1 MTTPEQ
7 LEQTIKEKHQL
18 TQVQFCRL
26 VGMTKDGWQ
35 KWKKQ
40 GFPKSVRTFLLLL
53 KLAET
58 EEEIKNI

>member
-1 MTTPEQ
+1 MTPED
-7 LEQTIKEKHQL
+7 LENKIKAKHQL

>member
-1 MTTPEQ
+1 MTPED
-7 LEQTIKEKHQL
+7 LENKIKAKHQL
-18 TQVQFCRL
+18 TQPEFCRL

-35 KWKKQ
+35 KWKKK

-58 EEEIKNI
+58 DETVNNI

>member
-1 MTTPEQ
+1 MTPEQ
-7 LEQTIKEKHQL
+7 LEQKIKEKHKL
-18 TQVQFCRL
+18 TQPEFTRL

-58 EEEIKNI
+58 DEIINNI